1 MRWVDMLQEVH
12 MPIKIFSPGLVL
24 HHRVVGV
31 GVQGCG
37 EGKQGRRARGCIIP
51 VSSFWFLI
59 AVYAAVARRRLCGY
73 PQLSPPRDCNSY
85 LKELGSAPGPAA
97 YFTEVPSMGAQ
108 SLSA

>member
-1 MRWVDMLQEVH
+1 

-51 VSSFWFLI
+51 VSSFCFLMNLI
-59 AVYAAVARRRLCGY
+59 AVYRCRCPTPPLL
-73 PQLSPPRDCNSY
+73 LSPTFATQGLQFVP
-85 LKELGSAPGPAA
+85 KGTGIGPGPRCILHR
-97 YFTEVPSMGAQ
+97 GAFHGRAVLVRVSHQ
-108 SLSA
+108 T